1 MCDQVLMS
9 SAAPRKF
16 ARTVICTLVLLFSAS
31 SMAFAEGPTPMS
43 QSASQSASQPTSQVE
58 SAANLDPASTTPMG
72 TALAATD
79 QNLEMDVL
87 AGDAEGLL
95 AENGD
100 IEETVERTL
109 PHNLS
114 PLGMFM
120 GADIVVQLV
129 MLSLAFASLLTWTI
143 WATKTL
149 EIARAKSRLARADA
163 KIAKVGSLTEALK
176 EIGKGKSDVS
186 DLLAAAFW
194 EVRQSLSD
202 TYDKEGVKER
212 LISHL
217 ERLEAG
223 SARRMSFGTGVLA
236 TIGSTSPFV
245 GLFGTVWGIMN
256 AFIGISEAQT
266 TNLAVVAPGIAEALL
281 ATAIGLVAAIPAVM
295 IYNHFS
301 RQLGAY
307 RAELSDVSAIIFR
320 LVSRDLDRGRP
331 DLFEIAE

>member
-1 MCDQVLMS
+1 MGPRCEKMECKLMYDLVRMS
-9 SAAPRKF
+9 SAPMRNF
-16 ARTVICTLVLLFSAS
+16 ARTLICTLALLGFGT
-31 SMAFAEGPTPMS
+31 SMAFAEGPTP
-43 QSASQSASQPTSQVE
+43 AAQVE
-58 SAANLDPASTTPMG
+58 SASDVPASG
-72 TALAATD
+72 ALDGVAVD
-79 QNLEMDVL
+79 GIELVP
-87 AGDAEGLL
+87 AGELL
-95 AENGD
+95 D
-100 IEETVERTL
+100 EEALERTL

-114 PLGMFM
+114 PLGMFL

-129 MLSLAFASLLTWTI
+129 ILSLAFASLLTWTI

-149 EIARAKSRLARADA
+149 EISRAKSRLAKADA
-163 KIAKVGSLTEALK
+163 KIAKMGSLVEAVGA
-176 EIGKGKSDVS
+176 IGKTKNDVA
-186 DLLAAAFW
+186 DLLAAAHW

-202 TYDKEGVKER
+202 TFDKEGVKER

-236 TIGSTSPFV
+236 TIGSTAPFV

-281 ATAIGLVAAIPAVM
+281 ATAIGLIAAIPAVM

-320 LVSRDLDRGRP
+320 LVSRDLDRERA
-331 DLFEIAE
+331 DLFKAAE

>member
-1 MCDQVLMS
+1 MCDQVRMRL
-9 SAAPRKF
+9 AAPRKF
-16 ARTVICTLVLLFSAS
+16 ARTLICTLALTLVGGPI
-31 SMAFAEGPTPMS
+31 AFAEGPTP
-43 QSASQSASQPTSQVE
+43 AAQVE
-58 SAANLDPASTTPMG
+58 AAVNLDPVSTDTEINATPG
-72 TALAATD
+72 T
-79 QNLEMDVL
+79 NVP
-87 AGDAEGLL
+87 AGDVDELKVENIELSPEGEPLV
-95 AENGD
+95 EG
-100 IEETVERTL
+100 EEVIERTL

-114 PLGMFM
+114 PWGMFM

-143 WATKTL
+143 WATKSL
-149 EIARAKSRLARADA
+149 EIARAKSRLATADA
-163 KIAKVGSLTEALK
+163 KIAKAGSLTEALAA
-176 EIGKGKSDVS
+176 IGKNKSDVA
-186 DLLAAAFW
+186 DLLAAAYW

-223 SARRMSFGTGVLA
+223 SGRRMSFGTGVLA
-236 TIGSTSPFV
+236 TIGSTAPFV

-307 RAELSDVSAIIFR
+307 RAELSDVSAIIYR
-320 LVSRDLDRGRP
+320 LVSRDLDRGRA
-331 DLFEIAE
+331 DLFKAAE

>member
-1 MCDQVLMS
+1 MGPRCEKMECKLMYDLVRMS
-9 SAAPRKF
+9 SAPMRNF
-16 ARTVICTLVLLFSAS
+16 ARTLICTLALLGFGT
-31 SMAFAEGPTPMS
+31 SMAFAEGPTP
-43 QSASQSASQPTSQVE
+43 AAQVE
-58 SAANLDPASTTPMG
+58 NASDVPASG
-72 TALAATD
+72 ALDGVAVDGIELVPAEELLDEEAA
-79 QNLEMDVL
+79 
-87 AGDAEGLL
+87 
-95 AENGD
+95 
-100 IEETVERTL
+100 ERTL

-114 PLGMFM
+114 PWGMFM
-120 GADIVVQLV
+120 GADIVVKLV

-149 EIARAKSRLARADA
+149 EISRAKSKLAKADA
-163 KIAKVGSLTEALK
+163 KIAKMGSLVEAVSA
-176 EIGKGKSDVS
+176 IGKTKNDVA
-186 DLLAAAFW
+186 DLLAAAHW

-202 TYDKEGVKER
+202 TFDKEGVKER

-236 TIGSTSPFV
+236 TIGSTAPFV
-245 GLFGTVWGIMN
+245 GLLGTVWGIMN

-320 LVSRDLDRGRP
+320 LVSRDLDRGRA
-331 DLFEIAE
+331 DLFKAAE